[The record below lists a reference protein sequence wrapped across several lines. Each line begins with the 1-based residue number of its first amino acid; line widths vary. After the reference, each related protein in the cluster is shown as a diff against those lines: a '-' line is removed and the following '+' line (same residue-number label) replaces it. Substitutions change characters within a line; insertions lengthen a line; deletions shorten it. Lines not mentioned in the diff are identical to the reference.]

1 MIQTEKQV
9 QDLSSM
15 KSCTCSLL
23 FLYFQWLNLIGFTVE
38 KVFFFLALLV
48 ASSQII
54 QCKPCLGSIYF
65 IQVNPKMVVY
75 MAYKSFYFARIALS
89 RFRCFLH
96 LTAKNVIVDTSYLCK
111 TISGAVHLFFL
122 SSLPGYLGFMPVSM
136 RLYSISITNSGIGKI
151 SR

>member
-96 LTAKNVIVDTSYLCK
+96 LTAKNVIVDTEPKNIFGELCQR
-111 TISGAVHLFFL
+111 AAPNQYPALH
-122 SSLPGYLGFMPVSM
+122 
-136 RLYSISITNSGIGKI
+136 R
-151 SR
+151 R